1 MAHPFW
7 VCAGEV
13 DACTMLQIGLKNPNL
28 ERGRDDP
35 VVNVEVLIM
44 KCRKHF
50 SLGGREMKIIVKLLF
65 NGKRASTF
73 LSHKYVERISL

>member
-7 VCAGEV
+7 ACTGEM
-13 DACTMLQIGLKNPNL
+13 DACTVLQIGPKKSQS
-28 ERGRDDP
+28 RKRDDP

-44 KCRKHF
+44 KCRIDLPL
-50 SLGGREMKIIVKLLF
+50 SGREMKIIVKLLF
-65 NGKRASTF
+65 NQRRASTF